1 MKFEELYEK
10 ARKRGF
16 TLSKAAKPTRA
27 GKRPIRYVLED
38 NHNLLHFRSLVLALR
53 PHQLTR
59 ALELFH
65 AEFEKSVDDFG
76 CADAGR
82 CER

>member
-16 TLSKAAKPTRA
+16 TLSKATKPARA

-38 NHNLLHFRSLVLALR
+38 NHNLLHFRSLEEVER
-53 PHQLTR
+53 QLSR
-59 ALELFH
+59 
-65 AEFEKSVDDFG
+65 K
-76 CADAGR
+76 GR
-82 CER
+82 HERDTD